1 MQDLWNRHG
10 FHKTSLVTQR
20 FTAETDISSD
30 LMSPLRNSLPKQI
43 AGCNIV
49 ESFDLMTPVK
59 EFPATDAIIFILEK
73 GRVVIRPSGTEPMVK
88 IYVEAIESVIN
99 DDIESAE
106 RSAERM
112 IENLLDGV
120 RSLFPIERDK

>member
-1 MQDLWNRHG
+1 
-10 FHKTSLVTQR
+10 
-20 FTAETDISSD
+20 
-30 LMSPLRNSLPKQI
+30 
-43 AGCNIV
+43 
-49 ESFDLMTPVK
+49 MTPVK
-59 EFPATDAIIFILEK
+59 EFPATDAIVFILEK

>member
-1 MQDLWNRHG
+1 
-10 FHKTSLVTQR
+10 
-20 FTAETDISSD
+20 
-30 LMSPLRNSLPKQI
+30 
-43 AGCNIV
+43 
-49 ESFDLMTPVK
+49 
-59 EFPATDAIIFILEK
+59 
-73 GRVVIRPSGTEPMVK
+73 MVK